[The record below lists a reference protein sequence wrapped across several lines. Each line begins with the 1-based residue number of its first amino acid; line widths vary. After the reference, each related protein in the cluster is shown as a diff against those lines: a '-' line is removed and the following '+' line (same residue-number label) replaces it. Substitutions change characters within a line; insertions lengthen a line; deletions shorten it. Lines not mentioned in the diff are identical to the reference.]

1 MAMTPEEKAAKA
13 AAKAARSTPGAS
25 SAGAKVTV
33 FCKLP
38 HGVRIRGYR
47 MRKSTE
53 LVMGGG
59 SRDVSVA
66 EPTGQEALI
75 FGVSKPFGGS
85 AKTLVNEN
93 GYAITSGVD
102 KDLWDNWLEANKD
115 SKMVTNHLIYAAASA
130 EDGHDWSDDH
140 ADARSGLEP
149 FMPEGDPRR
158 PRPKSELTDV
168 KPADE
173 QPRFQ

>member
-1 MAMTPEEKAAKA
+1 MAKNRGA
-13 AAKAARSTPGAS
+13 AATPGAS
-25 SAGAKVTV
+25 SAGEKVTV

-47 MRKSTE
+47 MRKTSE

-59 SRDVSVA
+59 SRDVNVA

-75 FGVSKPFGGS
+75 FGVSKPFGGA

-93 GYAITSGVD
+93 GYAITTGID
-102 KDLWDNWLEANKD
+102 KNLWDNWLEANRD
-115 SKMVTNHLIYAAASA
+115 SAMVRNNLIYAAADQA
-130 EDGHDWSDDH
+130 DGEAWSDDH
-140 ADARSGLEP
+140 AETRSGLEP
-149 FMPEGDPRR
+149 FAPVGDPRR
-158 PRPKSELTDV
+158 PRPKSGIADAV
-168 KPADE
+168 PADE